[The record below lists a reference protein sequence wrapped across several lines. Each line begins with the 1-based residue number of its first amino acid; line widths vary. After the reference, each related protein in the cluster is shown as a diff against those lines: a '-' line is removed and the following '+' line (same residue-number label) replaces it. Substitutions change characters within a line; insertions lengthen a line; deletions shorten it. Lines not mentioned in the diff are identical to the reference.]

1 MAAVFDPDAPRTA
14 TELSV
19 NTDLLRQVREFGVS
33 LDDTCERA
41 LAEAVRAARMRA
53 WQQEN
58 REAIEA
64 YNAYVAEYGC
74 FGEEYRTF

>member
-1 MAAVFDPDAPRTA
+1 MAAVFDPSARRAP
-14 TELSV
+14 TELSL
-19 NTDLLRQVREFGVS
+19 NEDLLRQVRELGIP

-41 LAEAVRAARMRA
+41 LAEAVRAARIRA
-53 WQQEN
+53 WQEEN